1 MINFSLDEK
10 KGMGVLSGDMFEDIR
25 ETFSVKNEAAIF
37 MRRRF
42 GRFLP
47 QRTYAITPTGRF
59 DPGLYLEIRK
69 YLTNNNYVG
78 EVKTDEAL
86 FYQIAPAKKWQT
98 SPLYQNNIIPL
109 ALPLRDYQ
117 EEIVKKAFSIGRGTI
132 VLATAGGK
140 TLTAASL
147 LTKIFLQHGRSFK
160 CLYIVPDLGLVEQT
174 FSDFAS
180 YNVPFSTRKWTG
192 KHSLEGDTEN
202 SSNVIV
208 ANLGILQSK
217 NTDLSWLENID
228 ALIVDEVHKIRKG
241 NEVNK
246 ILKRIKT
253 PIRFGFTG
261 TMPENPLDQWN
272 IIGKI
277 GPVIYEKNSYEL
289 RLENFVSNVQVQ
301 ILKLIHKEDPFRDVV
316 VSAVNLYREEQKFLM
331 RSNFRNSVISKLSCK
346 LNNNALILV
355 DYIEHGETIYR
366 NIKEL
371 CPNKQCYFIRGEVE
385 VAERDKIRKLIEDHS
400 DVVVVAIS
408 KIFSTG
414 INIKN
419 LHYIIFACGG
429 KAKIKI
435 VQSIGRG
442 LRLHKDKDKL
452 IIFDIADDFKYS
464 LAHMGKRINLYEKEK
479 IQHTIKEIKES

>member
-1 MINFSLDEK
+1 MMNFTYDTK
-10 KGMGVLSGDMFEDIR
+10 KNTAIVTGEMLEDIR
-25 ETFSVKNEAAIF
+25 EAFSVKNEAAF
-37 MRRRF
+37 FVRKRY

-47 QRTYAITPTGRF
+47 DRMYAITPTGRF
-59 DPGLYLEIRK
+59 EPGLYFEIRK
-69 YLTNNNYVG
+69 YLTNNNYTG
-78 EVKTDEAL
+78 EVKTDETL
-86 FYQIAPAKKWQT
+86 FNVIKPSHCWE
-98 SPLYQNNIIPL
+98 NNPQFSKDIIPL

-117 EEIVKKAFSIGRGTI
+117 EEIVKKAFNIGRGTI

-147 LTKIFLQHGRSFK
+147 LTKIFLLHGSKFK

-174 FSDFAS
+174 YSDFKA
-180 YNVPFSTRKWTG
+180 YNVPFSMRKWTG
-192 KHSLEGDTEN
+192 NCPYEN
-202 SSNVIV
+202 DDSNIVI

-217 NTDLSWLENID
+217 NTDLSWIQNVD

-246 ILKRIKT
+246 IIKLIKT
-253 PIRFGFTG
+253 PVRFGFTG
-261 TMPENPLDQWN
+261 TMPENLMDQWN

-289 RLENFVSNVQVQ
+289 RLENFISNVQVQ
-301 ILKLIHKEDPFRDVV
+301 ILKLIYKEDPFKDVV
-316 VSAVNLYREEQKFLM
+316 ISSANLFREEQRFLM
-331 RSNFRNSVISKLSCK
+331 RSTFRNSVISKLACK
-346 LNNNALILV
+346 LTNNTLILV
-355 DYIEHGETIYR
+355 DFIEHGENLYKA
-366 NIKEL
+366 IKEM

-385 VAERDKIRKLIEDHS
+385 VAEREKIRKLIEDHT
-400 DVVVVAIS
+400 DVVVVAIT

-452 IIFDIADDFKYS
+452 IIFDVADDFKYS
-464 LAHMGKRINLYEKEK
+464 ALHMDKRIALYEKEK
-479 IQHTIKEIKES
+479 IQHTIKEITEA

>member
-1 MINFSLDEK
+1 MINFTFDSK
-10 KGMGVLSGDMFEDIR
+10 KGMGVISGEMLEDIR
-25 ETFSVKNEAAIF
+25 ENFSVKNDAAFF
-37 MRRRF
+37 MRKKY

-59 DPGLYLEIRK
+59 EPGLYFEIRK
-69 YLTNNNYVG
+69 YLTGQQYVG
-78 EVKTDEAL
+78 DVTTDDEL
-86 FYQIAPAKKWQT
+86 FNAIKPSRFWTANPQYTPDIV
-98 SPLYQNNIIPL
+98 PLSL
-109 ALPLRDYQ
+109 SLRDYQ
-117 EEIVKKAFSIGRGTI
+117 EEIVKKAFNIGRGTI

-147 LTKIFLQHGRSFK
+147 LTKLFLLYGSSFK

-174 FSDFAS
+174 SSDFKN
-180 YNVPFSTRKWTG
+180 YNVPFSVGKWTG
-192 KHSLEGDTEN
+192 NNPLDVEIK
-202 SSNVIV
+202 NVTI

-217 NTDLSWLENID
+217 NTDLSWLPTID
-228 ALIVDEVHKIRKG
+228 VLIVDEVHKIRRG
-241 NEVNK
+241 NEINK
-246 ILKRIKT
+246 IIKLIKT
-253 PIRFGFTG
+253 PVRFGFTG
-261 TMPENPLDQWN
+261 TMPENLLDQWN

-277 GPVIYEKNSYEL
+277 GPIIYEKNSYEL

-301 ILKLIHKEDPFRDVV
+301 ILKLSYKEDPFKDVV
-316 VSAVNLYREEQKFLM
+316 ISSSNLYREEQRFLM
-331 RSNFRNSVISKLSCK
+331 RSPFRNNVISKLSCK
-346 LNNNALILV
+346 LDNNALILV
-355 DYIEHGETIYR
+355 DYIEHGEALYR
-366 NIKEL
+366 AIKEA

-385 VAERDKIRKLIEDHS
+385 VAEREKIRKLMEVHN

-464 LAHMGKRINLYEKEK
+464 LLHMDKRILLYEKEK
-479 IQHTIKEIKES
+479 IKHTIKEIQEA